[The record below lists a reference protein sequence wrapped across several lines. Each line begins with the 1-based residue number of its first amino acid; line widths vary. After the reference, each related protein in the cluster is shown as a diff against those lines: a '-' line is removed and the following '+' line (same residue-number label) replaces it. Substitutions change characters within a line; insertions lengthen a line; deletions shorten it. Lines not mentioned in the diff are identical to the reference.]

1 MVGFACAENKNSVLA
16 FSAIDDKI
24 VIIKDTKG
32 NTYLPSY
39 GSNGISDFQRG
50 YGYPIKV
57 TEEGRQLQSLQ
68 IKSTI
73 LSVLFFNSLQLE

>member
-1 MVGFACAENKNSVLA
+1 MIGFLCEEHKNPVLA
-16 FSAIDDKI
+16 FSAIEDKI
-24 VIIKDTKG
+24 VIIKYAKG
-32 NTYLPSY
+32 NTYLPSF
-39 GSNGISDFQRG
+39 GSNGIIDPEKG

-57 TEEGRQLQSLQ
+57 TEEDRQLQSLQ